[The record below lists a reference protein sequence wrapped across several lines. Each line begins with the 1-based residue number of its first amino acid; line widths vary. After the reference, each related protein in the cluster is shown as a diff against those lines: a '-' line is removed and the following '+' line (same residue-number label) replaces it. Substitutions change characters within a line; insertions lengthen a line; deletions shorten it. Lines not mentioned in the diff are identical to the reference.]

1 MLSKTRHDEG
11 MADTST
17 ARTPRERVRVEMTK
31 EITEVARRHL
41 AQSGPAALSLRAV
54 ARDVGMVSSA
64 VYRYF
69 PSRDDLLTTL
79 IIEAYD
85 DLGGT
90 VEQAEAAVRRRD
102 RAGRWRAMCVTVRR
116 WAIEHPHEYG
126 LVYGTPVPGYAAPQ
140 RTIAS
145 AARVPNLMLT
155 LLADMNI
162 AGEDPGEGSDA
173 VPVPR
178 KVRAAISSASAA
190 VDGVVSPDLM
200 TRGLMA
206 WTWLFGAVSF
216 ELFGHLVGSV
226 DDPDVFF
233 GHQLDRMAR
242 ILGLT

>member
-1 MLSKTRHDEG
+1 MNDV
-11 MADTST
+11 AA
-17 ARTPRERVRVEMTK
+17 ARTPRERIRVEMTR

-69 PSRDDLLTTL
+69 PSRDELLTAL

-85 DLGGT
+85 EMGAT
-90 VEQAEAAVRRRD
+90 VEKAESAVRRRD
-102 RAGRWRAMCVTVRR
+102 LAGRWRAICMSVRQ
-116 WAIEHPHEYG
+116 WAMEHPNEYG
-126 LVYGTPVPGYAAPQ
+126 LLYGTPVPGYAAPQ

-145 AARVPNLMLT
+145 AARVPTLMLR
-155 LLADMNI
+155 LLADLRA
-162 AGEDPGEGSDA
+162 AGRDPSQGPNS
-173 VPVPR
+173 VRVPR
-178 KVRAAISSASAA
+178 KVRAAIASAL
-190 VDGVVSPDLM
+190 GVVGGEVSPDLM
-200 TRGLMA
+200 ARGLMA

-233 GHQLDRMAR
+233 GHQVDRMAHVV
-242 ILGLT
+242 GLA